1 MASIPLE
8 FVDKIDEEREKDK
21 EIKKRDRAI
30 GQVPMDTDHEEDF
43 GTTPCQIQI
52 NKSFSEWVKGLCL
65 LCTYSN
71 NAIPPF

>member
-52 NKSFSEWVKGLCL
+52 NKSFSE
-65 LCTYSN
+65 
-71 NAIPPF
+71 